1 MKVGDIVV
9 YHGVKYFV
17 ISTWINNPII
27 EIAPTKDGRGSFET
41 HTDFVKAA

>member
-9 YHGVKYFV
+9 YHGVTHFV
-17 ISTWINNPII
+17 ISTWINNPIV

-41 HTDFVKAA
+41 HIDFVKAA